1 MSQTRNTEEM
11 IKSAK
16 QRTINTKNIVL
27 QTIDEMLSEGLPIT
41 FSSVSQRSGVTRKFM
56 YNNEDIK
63 MLINKYSKSK
73 NRRKNQSSDSKDVII
88 SNKNKRISD
97 LEKRVRELEVDSGYK
112 EKYKQACKERDMY
125 KKLSEE
131 NITW

>member
-1 MSQTRNTEEM
+1 
-11 IKSAK
+11 
-16 QRTINTKNIVL
+16 
-27 QTIDEMLSEGLPIT
+27 MLSEGLPIT

>member
-1 MSQTRNTEEM
+1 MSQRNTKEM

-16 QRTINTKNIVL
+16 QRTINTRNIVL
-27 QTIDEMLSEGLPIT
+27 EAIDEMLENGEVIT
-41 FSSVSQRSGVTRKFM
+41 FSSVSKKTGVTRKFM
-56 YNNEDIK
+56 YNNEDIRT
-63 MLINKYSKSK
+63 LINKYSNPK

-131 NITW
+131 NINW

>member
-1 MSQTRNTEEM
+1 MSQRNTEEM

-16 QRTINTKNIVL
+16 QRTINTRNIVL
-27 QTIDEMLSEGLPIT
+27 EAIDEMLGNGEVIT
-41 FSSVSQRSGVTRKFM
+41 FSSVSRKTGVTRKFM
-56 YNNEDIK
+56 YNNEDIRT
-63 MLINKYSKSK
+63 LINKYSNPK

-131 NITW
+131 NINW

>member
-97 LEKRVRELEVDSGYK
+97 LEKRVRELEVDSGYR
-112 EKYKQACKERDMY
+112 EKYRQACKERDMY

>member
-1 MSQTRNTEEM
+1 MASR
-11 IKSAK
+11 
-16 QRTINTKNIVL
+16 R
-27 QTIDEMLSEGLPIT
+27 
-41 FSSVSQRSGVTRKFM
+41 SS
-56 YNNEDIK
+56 
-63 MLINKYSKSK
+63 SK

-131 NITW
+131 TIKNGNNGKIQDNKARLFHFNNGR

>member
-112 EKYKQACKERDMY
+112 EKYRQACKERDMY